1 MFGITILNVTTGT
14 VLRNGRVNE
23 TWQAILHAVHRSLAM
38 LCRPGGRNSV
48 HLRGQ

>member
-1 MFGITILNVTTGT
+1 MFGITINVTT